1 MRATLQTPCRRW
13 RSGALCALPALT
25 LFPAAAQMVAPAAPP
40 VVVTATRI
48 GTPAYDVPAAI
59 DRVAVDP
66 GLASQALV
74 NLSEQLAGVPG
85 LLARDR
91 QNYAQDLQISVRG
104 FGARSTFGIRGVRL
118 YVDEIPATLPD
129 GQGQIS
135 NVDLG
140 SAERIEVLR
149 GPFSALYG
157 NSAGGVIQVFTEDGH
172 VPPALSFG
180 ANGGSWGSW
189 RLGAKVSGTEG
200 AFGYVASAS
209 RFRTDGWR
217 VHSAAER
224 SVGNLKATLRLGG
237 GTTLTLI
244 GNRLS
249 LPSAQDPMG
258 LTRAQLQADPRGVD
272 PAALAFDTR
281 KSVGQ
286 TQGGA
291 IVGQRIDAANALR
304 LLVYGGQRQIQQYQS
319 IPVGPQASPLN
330 PGGVI
335 GLARN
340 YSGADLRW
348 TFKPGAGG
356 FSLVGGLAW
365 DTLNEHRQGWQNF
378 IGSTLGVQ
386 GALRRDE
393 TNRVTSLDPYVQA
406 SWRFAPAWTLDA
418 GVRRS
423 HVRFESRDHYIV
435 GPNPDDSGSATYAA
449 TLPVAG
455 VMFALSPTLHLY
467 ANAGRGFETPT
478 LNELAYRPGGQT
490 GLNFG
495 LQPATSR
502 SAEFGLKTRD
512 SGWGRADIALFQART
527 EGEIVTLT
535 NLSGRAT
542 FQNAGS
548 TQRRGVEA
556 SWSHRVLG
564 DLRLQAAATW
574 LDARYRSSFT
584 TCAGTPCSTPTQLIA
599 AGNLMPGL
607 ARASFYA
614 AAAWQPEQGWHAGAE
629 LRALSRVAVNDANS
643 DYAAGFAVASVNA
656 GYLLRTGR
664 WRLNGFAR
672 LDNLFDARYV
682 GSVIVGDGNG
692 RYFEPAPGRTWL
704 AGVSAALEFG
714 S

>member
-1 MRATLQTPCRRW
+1 MLAAWATLA
-13 RSGALCALPALT
+13 AL
-25 LFPAAAQMVAPAAPP
+25 PAAAQMVAPPSPP

-59 DRVAVDP
+59 DRVALDP
-66 GLASQALV
+66 GRASQALV
-74 NLSEQLAGVPG
+74 NLSESLAGVPG

-140 SAERIEVLR
+140 SAARIEVLR
-149 GPFSALYG
+149 GPYSALYG

-172 VPPALSFG
+172 GPPTLSLA
-180 ANGGSWGSW
+180 ANGGSFGAW
-189 RLGAKVSGTEG
+189 RLGAKVSGADG
-200 AFGYVASAS
+200 AFGYVASTS
-209 RFRTDGWR
+209 RFHTQGWR
-217 VHSAAER
+217 AHSAAER
-224 SVGNLKATLRLGG
+224 SVGNVKATLALGH
-237 GTTLTLI
+237 GTQITLI

-258 LTRAQLQADPRGVD
+258 LTRAQMQADPRGVD

-291 IVGQRIDAANALR
+291 IVEQRLDAANALR
-304 LLVYGGQRQIQQYQS
+304 LLVYGGQRRIEQFQS

-335 GLARN
+335 SLARQ

-348 TFKPGAGG
+348 TLTPGSGAY
-356 FSLVGGLAW
+356 SLVGGLAW
-365 DTLNEHRQGWQNF
+365 DTLNEHRRGYQNF
-378 IGSTLGVQ
+378 IGSALGVQ

-393 TNRVTSLDPYVQA
+393 NNLVTSLDPYVQA

-423 HVRFESRDHYIV
+423 RVRFESRDHYIV
-435 GPNPDDSGSATYAA
+435 GTNPDDSGSATYAA
-449 TLPVAG
+449 TLPVVG
-455 VMFALSPTLHLY
+455 LMFALSPTVHLY

-502 SAEFGLKTRD
+502 SAEIGLKTRG
-512 SGWGRADIALFQART
+512 SGWGRADVALFQART
-527 EGEIVTLT
+527 EAEIVTLT

-548 TQRRGVEA
+548 TRRQGLEA

-574 LDARYRSSFT
+574 LDARYLSAFT
-584 TCAGTPCSTPTQLIA
+584 TCAGTPCSTPTLPIA
-599 AGNLMPGL
+599 AGNRLPGL

-614 AAAWQPEQGWHAGAE
+614 AAAWQPERGWHAGAE
-629 LRALSRVAVNDANS
+629 LRALSRVAVNDVNS
-643 DYAAGFAVASVNA
+643 DAAAGFAVASVSA
-656 GYLLRTGR
+656 GYLLQRGP

-672 LDNLFDARYV
+672 IDNLFDTRYV
-682 GSVIVGDGNG
+682 GSVIVGDANG
-692 RYFEPAPGRTWL
+692 RYFEPAPGRSWL
-704 AGVSAALEFG
+704 AGVTAALEFG